1 MPAASARS
9 IALAAG
15 IALKGVG
22 LADRSYT
29 AGGNHNP
36 IGPVAITKIGYGS
49 LLPLAATEPSPSS
62 T

>member
-1 MPAASARS
+1 V
-9 IALAAG
+9 ALAAG

-22 LADRSYT
+22 LADRSYM

-62 T
+62 P